1 MRRRGALLACDDD
14 KAYVAGKWE
23 IPMAT
28 LTIRNVDP
36 EVQKRLR
43 VRAALN
49 GRSMEAELR
58 QILKDAVGAS
68 PAPKAESGLD
78 LAEAIRRRFAP
89 FGGVEL
95 DIPPREFAREPPDFQ

>member
-1 MRRRGALLACDDD
+1 MRRRGVPLASDDNN
-14 KAYVAGKWE
+14 AYVASE
-23 IPMAT
+23 SETLMAT

-43 VRAALN
+43 IRAAEN

-68 PAPKAESGLD
+68 PGPKVETGLD

-95 DIPPREFAREPPDFQ
+95 DIPPREFAGEPPDFQ